1 MREIRTTGGGICMGC
16 EYQNCARDHGHSLGE
31 EPLWDKHR
39 QSIPCCDF
47 GSARGKRPAPDCSGV
62 QFGNTWLL
70 WPASKLACA
79 ADDDLSGKANPTM
92 ITRLTGPVRPSTLLA
107 VAASLVVAV
116 VLSGCKGFWDPL
128 PAGTGTSTGTTA
140 TTTTLTA
147 SNSSVSAG
155 AGITLTATVA
165 PAAATGTVTF
175 YAGTA
180 TLGTG
185 TLASG
190 TASFTATFTTP
201 GAESVTATYGG
212 DATYAASTSSAVS
225 VTVTS
230 ATPATLARTL
240 SGLGGNAEMNYV
252 LDAET
257 PWTPPGVVHLH
268 NLARAVADGS
278 TVSNIDGGHCVLY
291 SGTVYLIDGSKS
303 KSGVFNL
310 QGGGYVAP
318 EQMGAEL
325 GCE

>member
-1 MREIRTTGGGICMGC
+1 MTTGGMCIAPKR
-16 EYQNCARDHGHSLGE
+16 ENCACDHGQPLLKESL
-31 EPLWDKHR
+31 WFKHR
-39 QSIPCCDF
+39 QSIPCCNF
-47 GSARGKRPAPDCSGV
+47 SSVRVKTPEPDRSGV
-62 QFGNTWLL
+62 QLGSTRLL
-70 WPASKLACA
+70 WSASKLACA

-92 ITRLTGPVRPSTLLA
+92 ITRLTGPVRALTLP
-107 VAASLVVAV
+107 VAAAALAIPL

-185 TLASG
+185 TLSSG

-201 GAESVTATYGG
+201 GAESLTATYGG

-230 ATPATLARTL
+230 TTPATLARAL
-240 SGLGGNAEMNYV
+240 SGVGGNGEMNLV
-252 LDAET
+252 LDPET
-257 PWTPPGVVHLH
+257 PWTPPGVLHLH
-268 NLARAVADGS
+268 NLARVAADGS
-278 TVSNIDGGHCVLY
+278 AVTNIDGGHCVLY
-291 SGTVYLIDGSKS
+291 SGTVYLTDGSKS
-303 KSGVFNL
+303 RSGVYAL
-310 QGGGYVAP
+310 QGGEFVAP
-318 EQMGAEL
+318 EQMSAEL